1 MTTARRSVF
10 GALAFAVVS
19 TAGACSDSLAP
30 ADISGVYALESR
42 EGVRLPTLIHEGDAA
57 DIFLMSE
64 TLILRADRSGL
75 RAVVQEYRRI
85 GGDTETVTWE
95 RELSFDIRRRPD
107 RDRDDL
113 RTARVV
119 HAAAASRAV
128 SIRARIANADVAWSG
143 SCPVVR
149 SHPAHRHR
157 RRTIGNDSVAAR
169 AVVAVLHD
177 GTSRANRTVAGSWS
191 VSSGFRIPTIRTD
204 TIVTRRIP
212 G

>member
-85 GGDTETVTWE
+85 GGDTETATWE
-95 RELSFDIRRRPD
+95 RELSFDIVDGRIEIAMICGPLELCTPPPHLVLYPFERG
-107 RDRDDL
+107 L
-113 RTARVV
+113 RTLTLPG
-119 HAAAASRAV
+119 AV
-128 SIRARIANADVAWSG
+128 PALSYVRILLIDIDDV
-143 SCPVVR
+143 P
-149 SHPAHRHR
+149 
-157 RRTIGNDSVAAR
+157 
-169 AVVAVLHD
+169 
-177 GTSRANRTVAGSWS
+177 
-191 VSSGFRIPTIRTD
+191 
-204 TIVTRRIP
+204 
-212 G
+212 